1 MMFGKI
7 PVPDAEGAILAHSV
21 RLPRGSFKKG
31 RVLSADDIATLAESG
46 IERVF
51 AARLAAGDVPE
62 DEAAG
67 ELASAIAGHHAEAAE
82 PFTGR
87 ANVYAGSAGVA
98 VVDVDRVRRINRLH
112 ESLTLATVGAFETVE
127 PRQMLATV
135 KIIPFA
141 TPRAVLDEALAI
153 AHEGGPLVSVAA
165 YEAHK
170 AGLVVTRLPQ
180 TKEQVIEKSIEAV
193 RARLAAAG
201 STLGGHRVVGHD
213 IAEVADAARSLAEEG
228 CAPILLFGASAIVD
242 RGDVVPAGL
251 EAAGGEVVHLGMPV
265 DPGNLMMLGRL
276 GKVPV
281 IGVPSCARSPKVNGF
296 DWVLQ
301 RVLAGLE
308 VAPADIMDMGAGGL
322 LKEIPSR
329 PTPREGQAGEGVPKI
344 PSVAAIVLAAGRST
358 RWGADNKLLKEIA
371 GKPMVRHAVET
382 ALQSKAG
389 PVIVVTG
396 HEADAVRSALDGLD
410 VRVVHNRDYREGLS
424 TSLKAGIAAV
434 PETANAAIVCLGD
447 MPLVAPR
454 HIDRLIAAFNP
465 AEGRA
470 ICVPVLSGK
479 RGNPVLWGAD
489 FFADMAALTGDIGA
503 KHLMSRYSDVICEV
517 EIGETAIF
525 TDIDTPDAASAL
537 KDAG

>member
-1 MMFGKI
+1 MMFGEI

-31 RVLSADDIATLAESG
+31 RVLSADDIATLADNG

-67 ELASAIAGHHAEAAE
+67 ELAAAIAGRDAEAAA

-141 TPRAVLDEALAI
+141 TPRAVLDEALAL
-153 AHEGGPLVSVAA
+153 AREGAPLVSVAA
-165 YEAHK
+165 YKARK

-180 TKEQVIEKSIEAV
+180 TKDQVVEKSIESV

-201 STLGGHRVVGHD
+201 STLAGHRVVGHG
-213 IAEVADAARSLAEEG
+213 IAEVAEAARALAAEG

-242 RGDVVPAGL
+242 RGDIIPAGL

-276 GKVPV
+276 GEVPV

-308 VAPADIMDMGAGGL
+308 VTAADIMDMGAGGL

-358 RWGADNKLLKEIA
+358 RWGADNKLLKEIG
-371 GKPMVRHAVET
+371 GKPMVRHAVEA

-410 VRVVHNRDYREGLS
+410 VRVVHNPDYREGLS

-503 KHLMSRYSDVICEV
+503 KHLMSRYGDVICEV
-517 EIGETAIF
+517 EIGENAIF